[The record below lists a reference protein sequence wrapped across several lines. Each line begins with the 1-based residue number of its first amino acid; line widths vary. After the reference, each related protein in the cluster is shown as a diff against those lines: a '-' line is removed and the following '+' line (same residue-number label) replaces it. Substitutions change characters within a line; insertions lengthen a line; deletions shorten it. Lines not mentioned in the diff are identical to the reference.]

1 MNEIKIFSPATVANL
16 SCGFDVLGLC
26 LDNVGDEMTIRKINK
41 KGIYIKKVNGYK
53 VPLEL
58 HKNVAGVSA
67 LAIYEKLNVN
77 HGFEIEITK
86 NIKPGSGIGSSAAS
100 ASGAVFGINALS
112 GYPFSK
118 KALTKFAMKGEAIAS
133 GAEHADNIAPGIYG
147 NITLIRSYS
156 PLDILEIKAPEELHI
171 TVIHPQVE
179 VKTAEAR
186 ALLGDQV
193 AMSDA
198 IKQLG
203 NLGSLISGLH
213 TSDYKRIGNS
223 LNDYI
228 AEPKRKVLIPR
239 YSEVKQMAKSHGA
252 LGSGISGSGP
262 SIFVLTKGLKK
273 ALKIKSDVL
282 PIYQDLDIK
291 VNCYISKVNPN
302 GIKILK

>member
-1 MNEIKIFSPATVANL
+1 MKEIKIFSPATVANL

-26 LDNVGDEMTIRKINK
+26 LDNVGDEMIIRKTQK

-53 VPLEL
+53 IPLEPE
-58 HKNVAGVSA
+58 KNVAGVSA
-67 LAIYEKLNVN
+67 MAIYEKLKVS

-100 ASGAVFGINALS
+100 ASGAVFGINALC

-133 GAEHADNIAPGIYG
+133 GTEHADNIAPGIYG

-156 PLDILEIKAPEELHI
+156 PLDILEIKAPEELYI

-179 VKTAEAR
+179 VKTSEAR
-186 ALLGDQV
+186 ALLGDAV
-193 AMSDA
+193 TMSDA

-239 YSEVKQMAKSHGA
+239 YNEVKKMAKSHGA

-273 ALKIKSDVL
+273 ALKVKSDVL
-282 PIYQDLDIK
+282 PIYKDLDIK

-302 GIKILK
+302 GIKILE

>member
-26 LDNVGDEMTIRKINK
+26 LDNVGDEMIIRKTPK
-41 KGIYIKKVNGYK
+41 KGIFIKKVNGYK
-53 VPLEL
+53 IPLEP

-67 LAIYEKLNVN
+67 QAIYEKLNVN

-100 ASGAVFGINALS
+100 ASGAVFGINALC
-112 GYPFSK
+112 GYPFTK

-133 GAEHADNIAPGIYG
+133 GCEHADNIAPGIFG
-147 NITLIRSYS
+147 NITLIRSYA
-156 PLDILEIKAPEELHI
+156 PLDILEIKAPKELYI

-193 AMSDA
+193 TMSDA

-228 AEPKRKVLIPR
+228 AEPKRKVLIPK
-239 YSEVKQMAKSHGA
+239 YNEVKKMAKSHGA

-262 SIFVLTKGLKK
+262 SIFVLTKGLNK
-273 ALKIKSDVL
+273 ALKIKSDVE
-282 PIYQDLDIK
+282 PIYEDLDIK

-302 GIKILK
+302 GIKILE